1 MAKKFYVVWR
11 GAKTGVF
18 HDWPTTHALVDGFAG
33 AQYKS
38 FPTLAEAEAR
48 VSQRRAGA
56 QHSARHAGK
65 PRVVRTDHA
74 DAVAAFDTVI
84 FCDGACEPN
93 PGKAGSGMAVYR
105 AGELES
111 LWYGAYNPAG
121 TNNTAELNAL
131 LQALMLAKT
140 EIEADNTVQVRSD
153 SSYGLNA
160 VTKWAA
166 GWKKRGWRKA
176 EGEIKNL
183 EIIQELYALYQEIE
197 DDVNL
202 QHVSAHVGIEGNE
215 LADRMAMLAVE
226 RREVRMAQIRR
237 RAGHRQ
243 TAEDAR
249 GLRRASL
256 QAAQRPEEFAD
267 VGASASGCSI
277 AAKCPPRGN
286 SVQRCTLK
294 KRCAHSRGGC
304 ERSFGKHRERR
315 RHVVATPVFCL
326 TAFGNPAWWTGV
338 HHVVVRHERAADA
351 ARDPVDH
358 RVGQHLVLREA
369 GSRSPSQSL
378 QR

>member
-11 GAKTGVF
+11 GVKTGVF
-18 HDWPTTHALVDGFAG
+18 HDWPTTLALVDGFPG

-38 FPTLAEAEAR
+38 FPTLAEADAAFRGGAPAR
-48 VSQRRAGA
+48 RPGGAAG
-56 QHSARHAGK
+56 GK
-65 PRVVRTDHA
+65 PRVARTDHA

-105 AGELES
+105 AGVLAG

-131 LQALMLAKT
+131 LQALMLAKL
-140 EIEADNTVQVRSD
+140 EIDADRTVQVRSD

-183 EIIQELYALYQEIE
+183 EIIQLLHALYLEIE
-197 DDVNL
+197 EDVNL

-226 RREVRMAQIRR
+226 RRELEWR
-237 RAGHRQ
+237 
-243 TAEDAR
+243 E
-249 GLRRASL
+249 L
-256 QAAQRPEEFAD
+256 
-267 VGASASGCSI
+267 SGPFDI
-277 AAKCPPRGN
+277 DKL
-286 SVQRCTLK
+286 LK
-294 KRCAHSRGGC
+294 MR
-304 ERSFGKHRERR
+304 
-315 RHVVATPVFCL
+315 
-326 TAFGNPAWWTGV
+326 TG
-338 HHVVVRHERAADA
+338 
-351 ARDPVDH
+351 
-358 RVGQHLVLREA
+358 
-369 GSRSPSQSL
+369 
-378 QR
+378 